1 MSRLSGGGGHPAAP
15 TPAVAAAVMATI
27 VVIWGLGPPVTKLI
41 TAPPLV
47 AVSVRFWVT
56 MPVVWAILLLTKR
69 RVPREVLRRTALAGT
84 LFGINLVFVFA
95 ALQHASVAVL
105 AVISSMQPGVVLVVA
120 GPWLGERATPWHL
133 AWTAAGVVG
142 VAVVVLGG
150 NDEVRGDALGYVY
163 GVASM
168 LTFTGYSLINRRV
181 RFGTSIDPVQW
192 MAGITLF
199 ALVTITPVA
208 LYVSSPDDYRQ
219 LAGADWLYLAFV
231 AGIVGVVS
239 HTMMSWVH
247 KFVPASRSSLFLL
260 GAKVVAISAA
270 WPLHDEPVTLVQVLG
285 ALIVIA
291 AVTAVISRP
300 ASVRIVATLT
310 PAPARP

>member
-1 MSRLSGGGGHPAAP
+1 
-15 TPAVAAAVMATI
+15 MATI

-47 AVSVRFWVT
+47 AVSVRFWCSI
-56 MPVVWAILLLTKR
+56 PIVWAILLLTGR

-95 ALQHASVAVL
+95 ALQHTSVAVL
-105 AVISSMQPGVVLVVA
+105 AVISSMQPGVVLLVA
-120 GPWLGERATPWHL
+120 GPWLGERATGWHL
-133 AWTAAGVVG
+133 AWTAAGVIG
-142 VAVVVLGG
+142 VAIVVLGG
-150 NDEVRGDALGYVY
+150 THEVRGDALGYVF

-181 RFGTSIDPVQW
+181 RYGTSIDPVQW

-199 ALVTITPVA
+199 AGLTITPVA
-208 LYVSSPDDYRQ
+208 LLVSSPGDYRE

-231 AGIVGVVS
+231 AGVVGVVS

-270 WPLHDEPVTLVQVLG
+270 WPLHDEPVTLIQVLG
-285 ALIVIA
+285 GVVVIG

-300 ASVRIVATLT
+300 ASVRLVAPLT
-310 PAPARP
+310 PTAVRS